1 MQEMG
6 PDYIY
11 GWGLLNMEK
20 AGKVILNTSKSNLL
34 QEKSLA
40 QGATSTQTVVASGQE
55 PLRVTIVWT
64 DPEGTIT
71 STSAS
76 NLNNRTPKLINDLD
90 VRVSDGT
97 SNYLPFTLNPEKPSD
112 LATTGDNIRDN
123 IEQILINNPLPGVT
137 YTITVSHKGTLTNS
151 KQDFSLIVSGTG
163 T

>member
-1 MQEMG
+1 LGFTQ
-6 PDYIY
+6 Y
-11 GWGLLNMEK
+11 GK
-20 AGKVILNTSKSNLL
+20 SRKSNF
-34 QEKSLA
+34 EYFKIKFTSRKKLA

-55 PLRVTIVWT
+55 PLRVSIVWT

-76 NLNNRTPKLINDLD
+76 NLNNRTPKLVNDLD

-123 IEQILINNPLPGVT
+123 IEQILINNPLPGAT

-151 KQDFSLIVSGTG
+151 KQDFSLIVSGRNRNLL
-163 T
+163 